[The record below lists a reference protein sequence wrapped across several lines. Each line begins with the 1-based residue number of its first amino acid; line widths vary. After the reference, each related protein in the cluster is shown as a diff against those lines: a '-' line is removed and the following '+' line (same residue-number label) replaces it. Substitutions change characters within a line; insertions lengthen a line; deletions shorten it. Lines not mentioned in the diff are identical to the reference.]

1 MGRIILIYIFPA
13 LIYLCR
19 VRATC
24 FLKSTSLLIL
34 CECKYVSCAFSVVS
48 PSHDTECFQHP
59 HRSDPPPGGSPPS
72 PLQMVALFRTPL
84 CIARV
89 PSACALKALRWR
101 SSCQSDPGARSRAKT
116 LHNSWNEDVL
126 LVLLGSRVSQSW
138 LWTGFFSFLPVILLF
153 SSWGRGTEG
162 GWPIHTWQTGHF
174 RIGVVG
180 RRHVCTL
187 ESIFNITWQFY
198 IWGLTHITYY
208 FLKMCHGE

>member
-24 FLKSTSLLIL
+24 FLKSTFLLIL

-48 PSHDTECFQHP
+48 PFHDTECFQHS
-59 HRSDPPPGGSPPS
+59 HRSDPPQGGSPPS

-116 LHNSWNEDVL
+116 LHYSWNEDAL

-153 SSWGRGTEG
+153 SSWGRVQREG
-162 GWPIHTWQTGHF
+162 GLYMQADRSF
-174 RIGVVG
+174 Q
-180 RRHVCTL
+180 
-187 ESIFNITWQFY
+187 N
-198 IWGLTHITYY
+198 WGGGEETCVRFGKHIQYYMTILYLGINTHHLL
-208 FLKMCHGE
+208 FS